1 MNIFSSIIINN
12 ERRLA
17 TGTNLYDIVVQGRSL
32 TAVLE
37 REAGML
43 HKSVIEF
50 QVEFDNGK
58 SMPFMAYFSPD
69 EDWVRLDD
77 IVPCTE
83 AGHLYL

>member
-1 MNIFSSIIINN
+1 MNISIIINN

-17 TGTNLYDIVVQGRSL
+17 TGTNLYDIVVQERSL
-32 TAVLE
+32 SAVLE

-43 HKSVIEF
+43 RKNVLEF
-50 QVEFDNGK
+50 QVEFQNGK
-58 SMPFMAYFSPD
+58 IVPFSAYFSPD